1 MQYRIGPPPLNPVT
15 RLLAGVAAAI
25 ALVGAFFFGFI
36 ILAVAVVAGLVL
48 WLVIWIRLWW
58 FRRKLAAQAGGSH
71 AETERKP
78 FTPEQEKRDAI
89 DAEYEVIS
97 REQDP
102 DQG

>member
-36 ILAVAVVAGLVL
+36 ILALAIVAGLVL
-48 WLVIWIRLWW
+48 WLVIWVRLWW
-58 FRRKLAAQAGGSH
+58 FRRKLAAQADSGH
-71 AETERKP
+71 AETMGKP
-78 FTPEQEKRDAI
+78 STPEQEKGDVI
-89 DAEYEVIS
+89 DAEYEGIS
-97 REQDP
+97 REQDS

>member
-15 RLLAGVAAAI
+15 RLLAGIAAAI

-48 WLVIWIRLWW
+48 WLFIRVRLWW
-58 FRRKLAAQAGGSH
+58 FRRKLAAQADSGHG
-71 AETERKP
+71 ETVGKP
-78 FTPEQEKRDAI
+78 FASEQERGDAI

-102 DQG
+102 D

>member
-25 ALVGAFFFGFI
+25 ALAGAFFFGFI
-36 ILAVAVVAGLVL
+36 ILALAIVAGLVL
-48 WLVIWIRLWW
+48 WLVIWVRLWW
-58 FRRKLAAQAGGSH
+58 FRRKIAAQADSGH
-71 AETERKP
+71 AETVGKP
-78 FTPEQEKRDAI
+78 FTSEQERGDAI